1 MTCYNDHLFTE
12 FLIQT
17 LITELRIDP
26 TRVHV
31 SGLSNGAQE
40 STKMFWL
47 SLAETKIIFKL
58 YVFY

>member
-17 LITELRIDP
+17 LITELKIDP
-26 TRVHV
+26 TRIHV

-40 STKMFWL
+40 STNA
-47 SLAETKIIFKL
+47 LALKL
-58 YVFY
+58 K